1 MIKVYAFDFDGVIS
15 DSAKGWAFFCREAWI
30 RMGNRPIPLK
40 KIEKYRPYVKNAE
53 ESFGLLVLLSKKS
66 KITRENIKEATSQ
79 KEKVREFV
87 RLFLK
92 EKSSIDKNKLARL
105 YGPYKFILSFLKNIR
120 KPIYIVTNTKK
131 EYILPTLKMYNLP
144 INDDSILDVS
154 LSHDK
159 KKHIAEICR
168 REKITPEDI
177 VFVEDSIDHLK
188 DVIPTKMQAYLASWG
203 CVLKEDIKEAQI
215 LGIRVLNKEN
225 ISSILHDVEYF
236 DVVNEKDKV
245 IGKASRDECHK
256 KGLLHRASHILIL
269 NSEGKILF
277 QKRSM
282 EKDLYPGWWI
292 DSAAGHLDSGEGY
305 ETAAHRELKEELGI
319 DTNLVYLFLKRK
331 QWKGKGK
338 IDNEIVKVFGGK
350 HSGPFNIEK
359 SEVDFVKFLSLKEV
373 LSLMK
378 TDKVTPLTVEI
389 LKELK
394 KNPTIL
400 KRLNLL

>member
-30 RMGNRPIPLK
+30 RMGNKPISLG
-40 KIEKYRPYVKNAE
+40 KIEKYRPYVKNAK

-66 KITRENIKEATSQ
+66 KITRESVKEATSQ
-79 KEKVREFV
+79 KKASKFV
-87 RLFLK
+87 SLFLK
-92 EKSSIDKNKLARL
+92 EKSSAGKNKLARL
-105 YGPYKFILSFLKNIR
+105 YGPYKFMIPFLKSIG
-120 KPIYIVTNTKK
+120 KPIYIVTNNKK

-144 INDDSILDVS
+144 INVDNILDVS

-159 KKHIAEICR
+159 KKQIAEICR

-188 DVIPTKMQAYLASWG
+188 DVIQTKVQAYLASWG
-203 CVLKEDIKEAQI
+203 CVLKEDIKEAQKIGVKI
-215 LGIRVLNKEN
+215 LDKNNLGDLKK
-225 ISSILHDVEYF
+225 EYF
-236 DVVNEKDKV
+236 DVVDKNDKV
-245 IGKASRDECHK
+245 VGKASRDECHK

-282 EKDLYPGWWI
+282 GKDLYPGWWI
-292 DSAAGHLDSGEGY
+292 DSAAGHLDSGEDY
-305 ETAAHRELKEELGI
+305 ESAAHRELKEELGI
-319 DTNLVYLFLKRK
+319 DTDLVYLFSKRK
-331 QWKGKGK
+331 KWKGDGK
-338 IDNEIVKVFGGK
+338 IDNEAIKVFGGK
-350 HSGPFNIEK
+350 HNGTFNIEK
-359 SEVDFVKFLSLKEV
+359 SEVEFVKFLSLQEA
-373 LSLMK
+373 LHLIK
-378 TDKVTPLTVEI
+378 TDRVTPLTVEI

-400 KRLNLL
+400 KRLGLE

>member
-40 KIEKYRPYVKNAE
+40 KIEKYRPYVKNVE

-105 YGPYKFILSFLKNIR
+105 YGPYKFIISFLKNID
-120 KPIYIVTNTKK
+120 KPIYIVTNNKK

-350 HSGPFNIEK
+350 HSGPFNI
-359 SEVDFVKFLSLKEV
+359 
-373 LSLMK
+373 
-378 TDKVTPLTVEI
+378 
-389 LKELK
+389 
-394 KNPTIL
+394 
-400 KRLNLL
+400 